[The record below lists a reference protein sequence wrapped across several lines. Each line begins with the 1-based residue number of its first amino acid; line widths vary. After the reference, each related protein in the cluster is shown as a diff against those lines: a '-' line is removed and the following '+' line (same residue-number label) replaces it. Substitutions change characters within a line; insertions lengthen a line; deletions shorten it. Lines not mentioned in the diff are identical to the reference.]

1 MHEHNLVST
10 WINLK
15 TSDGSPIKSALDELN
30 SALGMKLT
38 HSRLKEYQ
46 TSNALSQS
54 LARPLRRP
62 SITIINYM
70 LADVLKTLLK
80 DDGLS
85 DKRINEIIGKVSI
98 LGD

>member
-1 MHEHNLVST
+1 MYENNLVSV

-30 SALGMKLT
+30 LALGMKLT

-46 TSNALSQS
+46 TSNKGSKD

-62 SITIINYM
+62 SIHIINYM

-80 DDGLS
+80 DDGIS
-85 DKRINEIIGKVSI
+85 EHRINEIISKVSI